1 MIRWSSSSPAADGHF
16 CAGADLTTVED
27 TAFTDLLHTMLDRIR
42 TGPWVSIAAVSGAA
56 MGGGVQLA
64 IACDLRVADES
75 VRFAI
80 PAGKLGLMIDHW
92 TVARLTGI
100 VGQGTGRAILLGGA
114 DLRFEE
120 AQRVGLIQRV
130 GGLDEALAWADEITQ
145 LAPLSV
151 LGHKISLNATED
163 VAFKE
168 ETSVAF
174 RASVGQR
181 RPPGR
186 PRCVPGEANPP
197 LRGPVGLAVH
207 RGAVRGLG
215 RVPQPDLPAGLVG
228 DGQAGERVG
237 PAPHVALLPAL
248 AEAPVHFGHLVVEA
262 GRLGVDHLR
271 VGPLDA

>member
-1 MIRWSSSSPAADGHF
+1 MTLEVERRGKVMILTLQRPERRNALTHHTLEEFMEALADDDPMVVIITGADGHF
-16 CAGADLTTVED
+16 CAGADLSTVED
-27 TAFTDLLHTMLDRIR
+27 TTFTDLLHTMLDRIR

-64 IACDLRVADES
+64 IACDLRVADET

-114 DLRFEE
+114 DIRLEE
-120 AQRVGLIQRV
+120 ARRVGLIQRV

-174 RASVGQR
+174 RRAWESTDLQ
-181 RPPGR
+181 
-186 PRCVPGEANPP
+186 E
-197 LRGPVGLAVH
+197 GLAAF
-207 RGAVRGLG
+207 RGKRTPRFEG
-215 RVPQPDLPAGLVG
+215 R
-228 DGQAGERVG
+228 
-237 PAPHVALLPAL
+237 
-248 AEAPVHFGHLVVEA
+248 
-262 GRLGVDHLR
+262 
-271 VGPLDA
+271 

>member
-1 MIRWSSSSPAADGHF
+1 MTLEVERRGKVTILTLQRPERRNALTHHTLEEFMEALGDDDPMVVVITGADGHF
-16 CAGADLTTVED
+16 CAGADLSTVED
-27 TAFTDLLHTMLDRIR
+27 TTFTDLLHTMLDRIR

-64 IACDLRVADES
+64 IACDLRVADET

-114 DLRFEE
+114 DIRFEE
-120 AQRVGLIQRV
+120 ARRVGLIQRV

-174 RASVGQR
+174 RRAWESADLQ
-181 RPPGR
+181 
-186 PRCVPGEANPP
+186 E
-197 LRGPVGLAVH
+197 GLAAFREKRTPH
-207 RGAVRGLG
+207 FEG
-215 RVPQPDLPAGLVG
+215 R
-228 DGQAGERVG
+228 
-237 PAPHVALLPAL
+237 
-248 AEAPVHFGHLVVEA
+248 
-262 GRLGVDHLR
+262 
-271 VGPLDA
+271 

>member
-1 MIRWSSSSPAADGHF
+1 MTLDVERRGKVTVLTLQRPERRNALTHRTLEEFMEALADDDPMVVVITGSEGHF
-16 CAGADLTTVED
+16 CAGADLSTVED
-27 TAFTDLLHTMLDRIR
+27 TTFTDLLHTMLDRIR
-42 TGPWVSIAAVSGAA
+42 TGPWVSIAAISGAA

-64 IACDLRVADES
+64 IACDLRVGDES

-114 DLRFEE
+114 DIRFEE

-130 GGLDEALAWADEITQ
+130 GGLDDALAWADEITR

-174 RASVGQR
+174 RRAWDSADLQ
-181 RPPGR
+181 
-186 PRCVPGEANPP
+186 E
-197 LRGPVGLAVH
+197 GLAAF
-207 RGAVRGLG
+207 REKRTPRFEG
-215 RVPQPDLPAGLVG
+215 R
-228 DGQAGERVG
+228 
-237 PAPHVALLPAL
+237 
-248 AEAPVHFGHLVVEA
+248 
-262 GRLGVDHLR
+262 
-271 VGPLDA
+271 

>member
-1 MIRWSSSSPAADGHF
+1 MTLEVERRGKVTVLTLQRPERRNALTHRTLEEFMEALADDDPTVVVLTGSEGHF
-16 CAGADLTTVED
+16 CAGADLSTVED
-27 TAFTDLLHTMLDRIR
+27 TTFTDLLHTMLDRIR
-42 TGPWVSIAAVSGAA
+42 TGPWVSIAAISGAA

-64 IACDLRVADES
+64 IACDLRVGDES

-114 DLRFEE
+114 DIRFEE

-130 GGLDEALAWADEITQ
+130 GGLDDALAWADEITR

-174 RASVGQR
+174 RRAWDSADLQ
-181 RPPGR
+181 
-186 PRCVPGEANPP
+186 E
-197 LRGPVGLAVH
+197 GLAAF
-207 RGAVRGLG
+207 REKRTPRFEG
-215 RVPQPDLPAGLVG
+215 R
-228 DGQAGERVG
+228 
-237 PAPHVALLPAL
+237 
-248 AEAPVHFGHLVVEA
+248 
-262 GRLGVDHLR
+262 
-271 VGPLDA
+271 